1 MSTAGGLQGQ
11 TTGGD
16 AESGQEIVFVSGLSG
31 SGKTTAMAALED
43 LSFYCIDNLP
53 VQLVPQFLALCTTA
67 STSIE
72 RIALAL
78 DAREKD
84 FLERFPEVVAE
95 LRESGA
101 SVEVIFL
108 DCANAVLER
117 RYRETRRVHPLAPGG
132 SVLDGIELE
141 RTLLDQVVSL
151 ADLSIDTS
159 SLNVHQL
166 KDTIVRH
173 VSGGTAKE
181 TVVNVVSFGYRH
193 GTPAAVELLFD
204 VRFLPNPYFEE
215 SLRQGTGLDGPVAA
229 HVLESERG
237 AEFVG
242 RLDHFVDYL
251 LPFYDEEG
259 KAYLT
264 VGIGCTGGRHRSVA
278 VAEAMGA
285 RLRAAGRE
293 VNVSHRDVERPL

>member
-1 MSTAGGLQGQ
+1 VTEDNNQQ
-11 TTGGD
+11 
-16 AESGQEIVFVSGLSG
+16 IVFVSGLSG

-43 LSFYCIDNLP
+43 LSYYCIDNLP

-67 STSIE
+67 STSID

-95 LRESGA
+95 LRAGGS
-101 SVEVIFL
+101 SVEVLFL
-108 DCANAVLER
+108 DCANDVLER

-132 SVLDGIELE
+132 AVLDGIELE

-151 ADLSIDTS
+151 ADLKIETT

-173 VSGGTAKE
+173 VSGGTAKQ
-181 TVVNVVSFGYRH
+181 TVINVVSFGYRH

-215 SLRQGTGLDGPVAA
+215 SLRQGTGLEAAVAN

-237 AEFVG
+237 REFFK
-242 RLDHFVDYL
+242 RLDDFVEYL

-278 VAEAMGA
+278 VSEAIGA
-285 RLRAAGRE
+285 RLRAAGRD
-293 VNVSHRDVERPL
+293 VNVSHRDVDRPL